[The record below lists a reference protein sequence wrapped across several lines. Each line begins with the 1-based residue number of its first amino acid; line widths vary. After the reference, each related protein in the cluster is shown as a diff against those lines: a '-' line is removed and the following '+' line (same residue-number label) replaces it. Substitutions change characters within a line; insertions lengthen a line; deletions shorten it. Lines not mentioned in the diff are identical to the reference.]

1 MKRIALLALLSLL
14 IVPEMRA
21 TAFLNA
27 VAAAQKQAKQKN
39 QLIFVDLFAEWC
51 GWCHRMEKEVFPSEP
66 FQKATSDM
74 VLLRLDTEDRKEGTQ
89 FAQKF
94 GVNQLPTFMILTPD
108 LTVAA
113 IIKGYAPPQPFAD
126 RVGKAV
132 KEHHAFLARAKNE
145 AAIARDP
152 RKRLDLAIEFENRF
166 AYTDAEARLAKLASE
181 PGIPAAIRDE
191 AFYHLATVQ
200 VNQKK
205 FNEGYATIRRFQTL
219 KSKTEWVERTEF
231 LVGRIY
237 VEQGK
242 YREALAELRK
252 FKTTYPASP
261 LSRHAEYMIPQLER
275 ALAGAQ

>member
-21 TAFLNA
+21 AGFLTT

-39 QLIFVDLFAEWC
+39 QLIFVDLFADWC

-66 FQKATSDM
+66 FQKATDKM
-74 VLLRLDTEDRKEGTQ
+74 VLLRLDTEDRKEGTE
-89 FAQKF
+89 FAQKY
-94 GVNQLPTFMILTPD
+94 GVNQLPTFMILTPE

-126 RVGKAV
+126 RVEKAV
-132 KEHHAFLARAKNE
+132 KEHNAFVARARNE
-145 AAIARDP
+145 ASIAGDP

-166 AYTDAEARLAKLASE
+166 AYTDAEARLAKLANE
-181 PGIPAAIRDE
+181 RAIPVAIRDE
-191 AFYHLATVQ
+191 AFYHLAVVQ
-200 VNQKK
+200 VNQKR

-252 FKTTYPASP
+252 FKTAYPASP
-261 LSRHAEYMIPQLER
+261 LSRQAEYIIPQLER
-275 ALAGAQ
+275 ALASAQ